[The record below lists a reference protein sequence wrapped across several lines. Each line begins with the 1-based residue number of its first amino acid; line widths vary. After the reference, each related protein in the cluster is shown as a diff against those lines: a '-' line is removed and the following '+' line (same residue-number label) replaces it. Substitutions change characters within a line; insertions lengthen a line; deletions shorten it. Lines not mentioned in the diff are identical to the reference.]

1 MDSDKDRL
9 NSEDAPQPLPAHA
22 DWVIND
28 EIAEQAAKVAGAVW
42 VHNMALTGEE
52 TMTLTTPGGRSV
64 TTELKPS
71 DVCDLIDAFL
81 FPLMQATHKD
91 SWKLTMNA
99 EFDLW
104 LKADGHLSDYGIEK
118 WKMLVAYITR
128 AIDYVGYGDAK
139 H

>member
-1 MDSDKDRL
+1 MS
-9 NSEDAPQPLPAHA
+9 AHA

-28 EIAEQAAKVAGAVW
+28 EIAEQVAKIAGAVW
-42 VHNMALTGEE
+42 VHNMGSTGEE
-52 TMTLTTPGGRSV
+52 TMTITTPEGRSV
-64 TTELKPS
+64 ITELKPS

-81 FPLMQATHKD
+81 FPLMQEVHKD
-91 SWKLTMNA
+91 SWKLTTNA

-104 LKADGHLSDYGIEK
+104 LQADGLLSDYGIDK
-118 WKMLVAYITR
+118 WHMLVAHISS